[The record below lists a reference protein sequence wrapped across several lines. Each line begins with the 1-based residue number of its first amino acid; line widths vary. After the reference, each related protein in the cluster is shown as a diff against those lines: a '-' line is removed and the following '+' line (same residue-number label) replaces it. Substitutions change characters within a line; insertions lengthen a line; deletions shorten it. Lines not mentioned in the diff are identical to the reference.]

1 MPSKRRSV
9 DVGDGVARAVDSVM
23 DDCMLHKMATIII
36 EDVVRPTLEFL
47 RLVELPRVYLI
58 LLL

>member
-1 MPSKRRSV
+1 M